1 MPHPDNRISPF
12 SAPRGGP
19 PSRSPFRRSPRR
31 RTGLIRRRGP
41 SEQRGAARAPART
54 AASRRAVRPIGKG
67 RNSTADSSHG
77 TWTAVTARNK
87 RFNSTVDN
95 SHSTKQTF
103 QFNSGQQ
110 SQHETSISTLHKPS
124 IFSPQHLFSS
134 ACFLFSALRHLVTA
148 AAPRRAARGRAAR
161 LGADEPPPAAPRRFV
176 CRKPLGRVA
185 A

>member
-95 SHSTKQTF
+95 SHSTKQAF
-103 QFNSGQQ
+103 QRS
-110 SQHETSISTLHKPS
+110 TSPASFLLR
-124 IFSPQHLFSS
+124 IFSLQHAFSS
-134 ACFLFSALRHLVTA
+134 ALFGILSRLRRRGGPREGGLRVSEQMSRRP
-148 AAPRRAARGRAAR
+148 PRRGGLSAGSPS
-161 LGADEPPPAAPRRFV
+161 GGSPRDRTV
-176 CRKPLGRVA
+176 TTP
-185 A
+185 